1 MPEFNTKAYLEEA
14 KRKAKRLGV
23 DVEYSKTGK
32 KKLDVFKKGK
42 KVASIGGNPKIY
54 SDFIQHKD
62 PERRKRYRKRH
73 AKYSKIKG
81 SNSYYAKNILW

>member
-42 KVASIGGNPKIY
+42 KVADIGHRDY
-54 SDFIQHKD
+54 SDFLQHKD
-62 PERRKRYRKRH
+62 KERRDRYRKRH

>member
-1 MPEFNTKAYLEEA
+1 MPEFNSKAYLREA
-14 KRKAKRLGV
+14 KRKAKKLGV

-32 KKLDVFKKGK
+32 KKLDVFKGDK
-42 KVASIGGNPKIY
+42 KVGDIGHRDY
-54 SDFIQHKD
+54 SDFIQHKNLK
-62 PERRKRYRKRH
+62 RRDNYRKRH

>member
-1 MPEFNTKAYLEEA
+1 MPEFNSKSYLEEA
-14 KRKAKRLGV
+14 KRKAKRIGV

-32 KKLDVFKKGK
+32 KKLDVFKKGR
-42 KVASIGGNPKIY
+42 KVGDIGHRDY

-62 PERRKRYRKRH
+62 KERRERYRKRH